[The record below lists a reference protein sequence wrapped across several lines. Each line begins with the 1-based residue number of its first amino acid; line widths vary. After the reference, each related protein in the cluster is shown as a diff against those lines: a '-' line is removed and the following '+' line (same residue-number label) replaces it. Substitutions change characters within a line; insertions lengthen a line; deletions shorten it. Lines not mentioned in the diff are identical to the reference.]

1 MAAEI
6 NIPEFINKPKE
17 YIRVTKED
25 YNADKVFIARA
36 AYKQGWQNCFKRCI
50 IISLIIILGIGYVA
64 WRISY
69 LPSGDAIEL
78 PVQELMD
85 SPYQH

>member
-1 MAAEI
+1 MVTEI
-6 NIPEFINKPKE
+6 NIPEFMSKPKE
-17 YIRVTKED
+17 YIRMTKED

-36 AYKQGWQNCFKRCI
+36 AYKQGWLNCFKRYI
-50 IISLIIILGIGYVA
+50 IISLIIIFGIGYVA

-69 LPSGDAIEL
+69 LPAVDAIEL

-85 SPYQH
+85 YQYQH